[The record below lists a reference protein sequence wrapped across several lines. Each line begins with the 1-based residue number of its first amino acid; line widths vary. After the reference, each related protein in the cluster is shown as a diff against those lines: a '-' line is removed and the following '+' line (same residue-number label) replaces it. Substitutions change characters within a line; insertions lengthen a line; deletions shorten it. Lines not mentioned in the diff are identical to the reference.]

1 MRRCAKSPISPP
13 ASILMPLRGSV
24 PGLLLMLMILM
35 LMVSPLTVSTAGA
48 SDWPAFRGSGGQ
60 GTVTAGAYP
69 LEWAADTGI
78 AWKTALPGA
87 GASSPVIWK
96 DHIYLTAYTGFFVP
110 DQPGGSQAD
119 LKRHLLCL
127 DRKTGRQLWQQDIP
141 AKLPEEERIRDHG
154 FAASTPAVDDRQIVC
169 FFGKT
174 GVVSFDHS
182 GKQLW
187 KAEVGDRTHGWGS
200 AASPVLW
207 KNLVFI
213 NASVESDSLYAL
225 DARTGREVW
234 KADGIREA
242 WNTPHIAASPAGRE
256 ELIVACQKNLLAFNP
271 ASGQP
276 LWTCATDITWY
287 MVPSAVSHAGIVY
300 CLGGRSGVAG
310 LAVRTGGSGD
320 VTSDRRLWTSMK
332 GSNVT
337 SPVYH
342 DGHLYFMHES
352 RGIAMCL
359 KAETG
364 EVVYEQRMERAGQ
377 VYASALLVGDRIY
390 YLTRD
395 GRTFVVEAS
404 PQFRL
409 LATSDLRDG
418 SMFDAAPVP
427 DAGTGRLLIRSHK
440 ALYAVGK

>member
-1 MRRCAKSPISPP
+1 MRSCKFSLAALV
-13 ASILMPLRGSV
+13 ASVLVFATTDSLTSV
-24 PGLLLMLMILM
+24 
-35 LMVSPLTVSTAGA
+35 AA
-48 SDWPAFRGSGGQ
+48 SDWPAFRGSDGQ
-60 GTVTAGAYP
+60 GTVPAGKYP
-69 LEWAADTGI
+69 LEWSADAGI
-78 AWKTALPGA
+78 AWKTPLPGA
-87 GASSPVIWK
+87 GASCPVIWK
-96 DHIYLTAYTGFFVP
+96 DRIYLTAYTGFFVP
-110 DQPGGSQAD
+110 DQPGGTQQD

-174 GVVSFDHS
+174 GVIAFDHK
-182 GKQLW
+182 GEQLW

-207 KNLVFI
+207 KNLVFV

-242 WNTPHIAASPAGRE
+242 WNTPHIASVPGGKE

-271 ASGQP
+271 SSGKP

-287 MVPSAVSHAGIVY
+287 MVPSAVSHNGTVY

-310 LAVRTGGSGD
+310 LAVKTGGSGD
-320 VTSDRRLWTSMK
+320 VTSSRRLWTSLK

-395 GRTFVVEAS
+395 GRTFVVAAS
-404 PQFRL
+404 PEFQL

-427 DAGTGRLLIRSHK
+427 DADSGRLLIRSHK
-440 ALYAVGK
+440 ALYAVGQ

>member
-1 MRRCAKSPISPP
+1 MQCCHRFLLAFLPTLLVIVTATGP
-13 ASILMPLRGSV
+13 SV
-24 PGLLLMLMILM
+24 AFG
-35 LMVSPLTVSTAGA
+35 
-48 SDWPAFRGSGGQ
+48 SDWPAFRGSDGQ
-60 GTVTAGAYP
+60 GTVPAGNYP
-69 LEWAADTGI
+69 LEWSTDSGI
-78 AWKTALPGA
+78 AWKTPLPGA
-87 GASSPVIWK
+87 GASCPVIWK
-96 DHIYLTAYTGFFVP
+96 DRIYLTAYTGFFVP
-110 DQPGGSQAD
+110 DQPGGTQAD
-119 LKRHLLCL
+119 LRRHLLCL
-127 DRKTGRQLWQQDIP
+127 DRNTGRQLWQQDIS

-154 FAASTPAVDDRQIVC
+154 FAASTPAVDDKQIVC

-174 GVVSFDHS
+174 GVIAFDHK

-187 KAEVGDRTHGWGS
+187 TADVGEKTHGWGS

-213 NASVESDSLYAL
+213 NASVESESLYAL

-242 WNTPHIAASPAGRE
+242 WNTPHLTAADGGRD

-271 ASGQP
+271 ATGKP

-287 MVPSAVSHAGIVY
+287 MVPSAVSHQGTVY

-310 LAVRTGGSGD
+310 LAVKTGGSGD
-320 VTSDRRLWTSMK
+320 VTSSRRLWTSMK

-342 DGHLYFMHES
+342 EGHLYFMHES

-359 KAETG
+359 RADTG
-364 EVVYEQRMERAGQ
+364 EVVYEQRLERAGQ
-377 VYASALLVGDRIY
+377 VYASALLTGDRIY
-390 YLTRD
+390 YITRD
-395 GRTFVVEAS
+395 GRTFVVAAS
-404 PQFRL
+404 PEFKL

-418 SMFDAAPVP
+418 SLFNATPVP
-427 DAGTGRLLIRSHK
+427 DADNGRLLIRSDK
-440 ALYAVGK
+440 ALYAIGAK